1 MYSLVNAAEL
11 SGIYVRLLVR
21 TQICVQRYNFF
32 LIYASFFTIL
42 NEILHFMSKK
52 QQHSAFPILQ
62 DWRIRGGNAECRRGG
77 GREPA
82 LDAGTKNKE
91 RGRGDGA
98 GDDIA
103 RSIWKGAILSGR

>member
-1 MYSLVNAAEL
+1 MEKIAEW
-11 SGIYVRLLVR
+11 YLLKG
-21 TQICVQRYNFF
+21 
-32 LIYASFFTIL
+32 TIPAWHGR
-42 NEILHFMSKK
+42 EREDEKA
-52 QQHSAFPILQ
+52 AFPILQ
-62 DWRIRGGNAECRRGG
+62 DWRIQGGNAECRRGG

-103 RSIWKGAILSGR
+103 RSIWTDAILSER

>member
-1 MYSLVNAAEL
+1 MCSLFYAAEF

-52 QQHSAFPILQ
+52 QQHSAFPILYM
-62 DWRIRGGNAECRRGG
+62 AEMPSVRGG

-82 LDAGTKNKE
+82 SDAGTKNKE

-103 RSIWKGAILSGR
+103 RSIWTDAILSGR